1 MGEVRERAAR
11 VQGDEV
17 VREQRVGGSGGGEV
31 AGLEEVAVELL
42 PLGERAG
49 GGERDE
55 EVGQRAR
62 EGRQRRAGRRHRRGH
77 RGLQP
82 AGAPGTKSRRGN
94 INISAFGL
102 GQPP

>member
-1 MGEVRERAAR
+1 VGEVRERAAR

-31 AGLEEVAVELL
+31 AVELL

-62 EGRQRRAGRRHRRGH
+62 EGWKRRAGRRHRRGH